1 MLGIF
6 DDPLVLLEI
15 RKLMFYAIITEVI
28 KLIIKKT
35 TTTNIKTDS
44 INIKINFFFL
54 RFYLLN
60 VAKEKWHC
68 NYSFWSLFQF
78 FLNKTISVQT
88 AMLSS

>member
-1 MLGIF
+1 MGCKTANISQTIDASVLGIF

-35 TTTNIKTDS
+35 TTTTNIKTDS

-54 RFYLLN
+54 DFI
-60 VAKEKWHC
+60 C
-68 NYSFWSLFQF
+68 
-78 FLNKTISVQT
+78 
-88 AMLSS
+88 